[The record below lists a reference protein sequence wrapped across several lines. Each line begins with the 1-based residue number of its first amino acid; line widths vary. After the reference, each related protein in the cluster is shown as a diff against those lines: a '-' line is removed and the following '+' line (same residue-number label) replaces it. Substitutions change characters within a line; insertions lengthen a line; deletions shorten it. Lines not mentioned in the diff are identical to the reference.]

1 MNNLT
6 AIAKLSKLSMISLGT
21 AFVAWETLSPAAR
34 AADIMG
40 FTGPYAPANW
50 TLENF
55 NADGSVDTTGTPNSI
70 ALTGGNNGSDDFGQ
84 TIYTITAAET
94 GTVMFDWN
102 YETFDSFL
110 DPSADFFGYIL
121 NGNFFQLSD
130 DFGAIAQN
138 GTIMFPVMAGD
149 VFGFEIDTAD
159 NLNGF
164 AQVTIANF
172 KAPVPIP
179 EPLTI
184 LGSVTAVGFG
194 VLFKKN
200 VGRSPHLKIL

>member
-1 MNNLT
+1 MKNVNVT
-6 AIAKLSKLSMISLGT
+6 AIAKLSITALGT

-55 NADGSVDTTGTPNSI
+55 NADGSVDTSNAPNSI
-70 ALTGGNNGSDDFGQ
+70 ELRGGDNGSDDFGF
-84 TIYTITAAET
+84 TIYQVTAAET

-102 YETFDSFL
+102 YETFDTSGPAT
-110 DPSADFFGYIL
+110 DVWGYVL
-121 NGNFFQLSD
+121 NGEFFQLSA
-130 DFGAIAQN
+130 DFGSNTQN
-138 GTIMFPVMAGD
+138 GTFMFAVTAGD
-149 VFGFEIDTAD
+149 TFGFEIDTAD
-159 NLNGF
+159 NLGGF

-179 EPLTI
+179 EPFTI
-184 LGSVTAVGFG
+184 LGSLTAVGFG
-194 VLFKKN
+194 VLFK
-200 VGRSPHLKIL
+200 RT